1 MSSIPLVGISLLLGG
16 APATSEE
23 RVVAH
28 NLCHANAEFEF
39 IRVLVR
45 LRALLFQS
53 VDHGTQRCGN
63 VPLKCLC
70 RFRGLFELRYWSG
83 GQELNGRCLFK
94 NVNSLVLIIGKRC
107 LWAVPFRCSCGAVSS
122 C

>member
-70 RFRGLFELRYWSG
+70 RFRDF
-83 GQELNGRCLFK
+83 LNFG
-94 NVNSLVLIIGKRC
+94 IGVEARN
-107 LWAVPFRCSCGAVSS
+107 FMGAVCSKMS
-122 C
+122 IR